1 MRQKKPMKSRV
12 ILIVEE
18 DVLMRQ
24 AVANILQRQ
33 PGVVIR
39 VCGDLQ
45 QAPAKVDEV
54 APDLVLLSVDG
65 PGTAGE
71 ALFDVLRMRHVNL
84 PIAILAPRSPQGAQA
99 ALQALQRGAAE
110 VVTKPEN
117 NSMLLFAGHHFSKR
131 LPPLLS
137 LVKSGKERL
146 SRADAAEAGGKKS
159 RARRSSPGTGG
170 NRSSGPPGNPVDVV
184 VIGGCSGGVR
194 SLATL
199 VSKLPGDLPVPVVAV
214 QHLPRHFTR
223 ELADLLQEQS
233 RLAVEEAWHGAPLR
247 PGTVWIAPGGQHLE
261 LYRDGNRPVM
271 RLHRGPREHNAR
283 PSIDELFRSAARLY
297 GPRVLALLLSGQG
310 GDGLEGARSVQRHGG
325 TVLVENPFSCLV
337 PDLPVSALREGV
349 AEGSYPAFDLAGQIV
364 QRTAGTTSGD
374 ERPGRGLPGVMDL
387 MLFQTL

>member
-1 MRQKKPMKSRV
+1 MKSRV

-18 DVLMRQ
+18 DVLVRQ
-24 AVANILQRQ
+24 AVANILQKL

-39 VCGDLQ
+39 VCGELE
-45 QAPAKVDEV
+45 QAPARVDEV

-71 ALFDVLRMRHVNL
+71 SLFEVLRMRYGDL

-99 ALQALQRGAAE
+99 ALQALKKGAAE

-117 NSMLLFAGHHFSKR
+117 NSMLLFAGRHFSKR
-131 LPPLLS
+131 LPPLLT
-137 LVKSGKERL
+137 LAKNREERL
-146 SRADAAEAGGKKS
+146 SRAEAERAQA
-159 RARRSSPGTGG
+159 RARRSSPRTGG
-170 NRSSGPPGNPVDVV
+170 TRPPGRPGNPVDVV

-199 VSKLPGDLPVPVVAV
+199 VSKLPWDLTVPVVVV

-223 ELADLLQEQS
+223 ELADLLQEYS
-233 RLAVEEAWHGAPLR
+233 HLEVEEAWHGAPLR

-271 RLHRGPREHNAR
+271 RLHRGPRQHNAR
-283 PSIDELFRSAARLY
+283 PSIDGLFRSAARLY
-297 GPRVLALLLSGQG
+297 GSRVLALLLSGQE
-310 GDGLEGARSVQRHGG
+310 GDGVEGARSVQRHGG

-349 AEGSYPAFDLAGQIV
+349 AEGSYPAGELAGQIA
-364 QRTAGTTSGD
+364 QRTAGFTSRS
-374 ERPGRGLPGVMDL
+374 ESPGRGFPGGKDL